1 VIGGGAI
8 ECRKTS
14 ELIDSKPFKIMLA
27 SWINGYFSGLNQG
40 RLDAD
45 SMKHDLRS
53 GNPDTSSVDVYA
65 HCARHPDEFVVN
77 VAEDMYLK
85 LPKMWPPLVKSLFRL
100 GCSRN
105 R

>member
-1 VIGGGAI
+1 MQLCWSPCPSRRAENAGD
-8 ECRKTS
+8 RWWSKTS

-45 SMKHDLRS
+45 SMKHDLRRV
-53 GNPDTSSVDVYA
+53 NPDTSSVDVYA

-77 VAEDMYLK
+77 AAKDMYLK
-85 LPKMWPPLVKSLFRL
+85 LPKM
-100 GCSRN
+100 
-105 R
+105 